1 MIGGRFL
8 ILIDIDDDYS
18 GADNGGQNYWEAIK

>member
-1 MIGGRFL
+1 MIGGGF
-8 ILIDIDDDYS
+8 LIDIDDDYT